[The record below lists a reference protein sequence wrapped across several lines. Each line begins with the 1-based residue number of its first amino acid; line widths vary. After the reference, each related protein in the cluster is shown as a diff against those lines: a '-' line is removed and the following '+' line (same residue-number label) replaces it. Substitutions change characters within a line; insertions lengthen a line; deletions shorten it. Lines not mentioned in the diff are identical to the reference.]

1 MITAWSIYI
10 LGCTLL
16 MLAIDFG
23 WPKWLPPTTEP
34 GVFAFAFGGE
44 ALMFIGILLIKK
56 AL

>member
-34 GVFAFAFGGE
+34 GVYAFAFGGE
-44 ALMFIGILLIKK
+44 ALMFIGILLMKK